1 MDLLA
6 KNVVVVVVECW
17 SCFKSLMRSKGAM
30 MVRDVAP
37 DKAPATAERHGGND
51 EDDDIE
57 EEEEEDSLVVV
68 VMVVAVGME
77 CENKVVP

>member
-1 MDLLA
+1 
-6 KNVVVVVVECW
+6 
-17 SCFKSLMRSKGAM
+17 

>member
-1 MDLLA
+1 
-6 KNVVVVVVECW
+6 
-17 SCFKSLMRSKGAM
+17 

-57 EEEEEDSLVVV
+57 EEEEDSLVVV